1 MNRKIYVIALLLF
14 TVFIFGG
21 ISYAGSGSGGMG
33 SGSGSGGMGVGMGG
47 GGMGAG
53 MGGGHGMM
61 GGQGQGMMGSGK
73 NYSNPWA
80 TQPRTNQNYQ
90 YEKKETERMRE
101 EIKVKRQELSALYRS
116 EQPNKEVIDQKIA
129 ELDELE
135 AKLDKKHNR
144 P

>member
-1 MNRKIYVIALLLF
+1 MTGKDLLIATAITTALL
-14 TVFIFGG
+14 
-21 ISYAGSGSGGMG
+21 ISSGAYAGGGM
-33 SGSGSGGMGVGMGG
+33 G

-61 GGQGQGMMGSGK
+61 GGQGQDMMGSGQ

-80 TQPRTNQNYQ
+80 TQPRKNQNYQ
-90 YEKKETERMRE
+90 YEEKETERMRE

-116 EQPNKEVIDQKIA
+116 EQPNKEMIDQKIA

-135 AKLDKKHNR
+135 AKLDE
-144 P
+144 